1 MFSIT
6 SGREKTGLLSESE
19 TGFLM
24 PRFSVLAAD
33 RNGLTVFVSFS
44 EQGVSGKII
53 FLPIGEEEFR
63 ILAEEE

>member
-1 MFSIT
+1 M
-6 SGREKTGLLSESE
+6 L
-19 TGFLM
+19 
-24 PRFSVLAAD
+24 RFSVLAAD

-44 EQGVSGKII
+44 EQGVRGKII